1 MILRWQRDI
10 DAQPEPVMLNRYP
23 LWKNL
28 FILFVVVLGLLYSA
42 PNLYP
47 DDEAILINN
56 ENFEIS
62 EADIALV
69 ETVLEAA
76 QIEFFGVVSD
86 ENSMQFRFG
95 DVDDQ
100 FRAKTIIEEALTDD
114 YIVALNLAPTTPGW
128 MQAIGADKMNLG
140 LDLQGGV
147 HFLMEVDM
155 EAALERRMQDN
166 LSNVRSI
173 LREQRIR
180 TRGIN
185 LVDNTYLEVRFS
197 SSQERF
203 AARSELI
210 NNFPEV
216 QFQNREVNDL
226 FLLDMRLSPDVIL
239 QTQRDTLQA
248 NRTTLLNRVDA
259 LGVSEPTVQQQG
271 SDRIVVELPGV
282 QDPAQAIRILQRI
295 ATLEFHLEAELGAS
309 RTSFEAYQTPDGL
322 PVNVD
327 NDVIL
332 QGDRISSVR
341 STLDQN
347 GLPQVQINLD
357 AQGGNQIN
365 RVTRENV
372 GRNMDILLIETKSR
386 TIASLD
392 EQGNEVEEIE
402 FFEEKRLISHATIR
416 TALPRTFVITGLTA
430 REANDLSLLISSGSL
445 AAPMTIVEQSVI
457 GPSMGRENLESGFR
471 GVQIASALVVL
482 FMLMYYRLFGLAAN
496 AALIMNILLIF
507 SVMSLIGATLTLPGI
522 VGIVLTVGMAVD
534 ANVLIFTRIREE
546 LANGIA
552 PQQAIDSGYNRAFT
566 TIFDANLTTFLVA
579 VVLFTIGT
587 GPVKGFAVTLMIGI
601 VTSMFTAIVGTRAII
616 NLIYGGRS
624 VKILSIGRYSR
635 SLSSST

>member
-1 MILRWQRDI
+1 
-10 DAQPEPVMLNRYP
+10 MLNKYP
-23 LWKNL
+23 AWKN
-28 FILFVVVLGLLYSA
+28 ILILLVVVWGLVYSI

-47 DDEAILINN
+47 DDEAIQITN
-56 ENFEIS
+56 ESLSVNESDLAAITT
-62 EADIALV
+62 A
-69 ETVLEAA
+69 LEAA
-76 QIEFFGVVSD
+76 EIEFFGEELTESGLLL
-86 ENSMQFRFG
+86 RFN

-100 FRAKTIIEEALTDD
+100 LRAKTAIEDALTDD
-114 YIVALNLAPTTPGW
+114 FIVALNLAPTTPGW
-128 MQAIGADKMNLG
+128 MQSIGAGKMNLG

-155 EAALERRMQDN
+155 DAALERRMEDN

-173 LREQRIR
+173 LREERIR

-185 LVDNTYLEVRFS
+185 LVSNTHLEVNFASADDRS
-197 SSQERF
+197 
-203 AARSELI
+203 AARSILTD
-210 NNFPEV
+210 NFPDL
-216 QFQNREVNDL
+216 QFQNSSRNGNEV
-226 FLLDMRLSPDVIL
+226 LDMRLTPEMVL
-239 QTQRDTLQA
+239 QIQRETLQA

-271 SDRIVVELPGV
+271 ADRIVVELPGV

-295 ATLEFHLEAELGAS
+295 ATLEFHLEAEVGAPRS
-309 RTSFEAYQTPDGL
+309 SYETYEYEGML
-322 PVNVD
+322 INVD

-365 RVTRENV
+365 RVTRDNV
-372 GRNMDILLIETKSR
+372 GRNMDILLIETRSR
-386 TIASLD
+386 TNTYLD
-392 EQGNEVEEIE
+392 ENGQEVEETE
-402 FFEEKRLISHATIR
+402 FYEDKRLISHATIR

-457 GPSMGRENLESGFR
+457 GPSMGRENLEAGIM
-471 GVQIASALVVL
+471 GVQIAAALVVL
-482 FMLMYYRLFGLAAN
+482 FMLFYYRVFGLAAN

-507 SVMSLIGATLTLPGI
+507 AILSSILPATLTLPGI

-546 LANGIA
+546 LSKGA
-552 PQQAIDSGYNRAFT
+552 PPQRAIDSGYDQAFS
-566 TIFDANLTTFLVA
+566 TILDANITTFLVA

-601 VTSMFTAIVGTRAII
+601 ITSMFTAIVGTRALV
-616 NLIYGGRS
+616 NLIYGGRK
-624 VKILSIGRYSR
+624 VQKLSIGSYVEPQKA
-635 SLSSST
+635 LAE

>member
-1 MILRWQRDI
+1 
-10 DAQPEPVMLNRYP
+10 MLNRYP

-28 FILFVVVLGLLYSA
+28 LILFVVVLGLLYSA

-56 ENFEIS
+56 ENLEIS
-62 EADIALV
+62 QADVAVV
-69 ETVLEAA
+69 ETALEAA
-76 QIEFFGVVSD
+76 QIEFFGVEFD
-86 ENSMQFRFG
+86 ETSMQFRFN

-100 FRAKTIIEEALTDD
+100 FRAKTVIEEALTDD

-128 MQAIGADKMNLG
+128 MQAIGAGKMSLG

-155 EAALERRMQDN
+155 EAAIERRMADN

-185 LVDNTYLEVRFS
+185 LVDNTHLEVRFANS
-197 SSQERF
+197 ADRS
-203 AARSELI
+203 AARSELLD
-210 NNFPEV
+210 NFPEI
-216 QFQNREVNDL
+216 QFQNRESGDL
-226 FLLDMRLSPDVIL
+226 FILDMRLTQDTIL
-239 QTQRDTLQA
+239 QIQRDTLQA

-259 LGVSEPTVQQQG
+259 LGVAEPTVQQQG

-295 ATLEFHLEAELGAS
+295 ATLEFHLEAEIGAPRS
-309 RTSFEAYQTPDGL
+309 SFESYQEPGGL
-322 PVNVD
+322 LVDVD

-347 GLPQVQINLD
+347 GMPQVQINLD

-365 RVTRENV
+365 RVTRDNV

-392 EQGNEVEEIE
+392 EEGNEVEEVE
-402 FFEEKRLISHATIR
+402 FYEEKRLISHATIR

-457 GPSMGRENLESGFR
+457 GPSMGRENLEAGFR

-482 FMLMYYRLFGLAAN
+482 FMLAYYRLFGLAAN

-546 LANGIA
+546 LGNGVP
-552 PQQAIDSGYNRAFT
+552 PQQAIDAGYNRAFT
-566 TIFDANLTTFLVA
+566 TILDANLTTFLVA

-601 VTSMFTAIVGTRAII
+601 ITSMFTAIVGTRAIV

-624 VKILSIGRYSR
+624 VKALSIGNYAKAAPA
-635 SLSSST
+635 SS

>member
-1 MILRWQRDI
+1 
-10 DAQPEPVMLNRYP
+10 MLNRYP

-28 FILFVVVLGLLYSA
+28 LILFIVVLGLLYSA

-56 ENFEIS
+56 ENLEIS
-62 EADIALV
+62 EADVAVV
-69 ETVLEAA
+69 ETALEAA
-76 QIEFFGVVSD
+76 QIDFFGVVSD
-86 ENSMQFRFG
+86 ENSMQFRFE
-95 DVDDQ
+95 DVEDQ
-100 FRAKTIIEEALTDD
+100 FRAKTVIEQALTDD

-155 EAALERRMQDN
+155 EAALERRMEDN

-185 LVDNTYLEVRFS
+185 LVDNTHLEVRFS
-197 SSQERF
+197 STQERS

-210 NNFPEV
+210 DNFPEI
-216 QFQNREVNDL
+216 QFQNREANDL
-226 FLLDMRLSPDVIL
+226 FLLDMRLTPDVIL
-239 QTQRDTLQA
+239 QIQRDTLQA

-271 SDRIVVELPGV
+271 ADRIVVELPGV

-322 PVNVD
+322 SVNVD

-392 EQGNEVEEIE
+392 EQGNEVEEVE
-402 FFEEKRLISHATIR
+402 FYEEKRLISHATIR

-457 GPSMGRENLESGFR
+457 GPSMGRENLEAGFR

-482 FMLMYYRLFGLAAN
+482 FMLLYYRLFGLAAN

-546 LANGIA
+546 LANGIP
-552 PQQAIDSGYNRAFT
+552 PQQAIDAGYNRAFT

-601 VTSMFTAIVGTRAII
+601 VTSMFTAIIGTRSIV

-624 VKILSIGRYSR
+624 VKMLSIGRYATP
-635 SLSSST
+635 LPSSS

>member
-1 MILRWQRDI
+1 
-10 DAQPEPVMLNRYP
+10 MLNRYP

-28 FILFVVVLGLLYSA
+28 LILFVVVLGLLYSA

-56 ENFEIS
+56 ENLEMS
-62 EADIALV
+62 EADVAQV
-69 ETVLEAA
+69 ETALEAA
-76 QIEFFGVVSD
+76 QIDFFGVEID
-86 ENSMQFRFG
+86 ANSMQIRLNG
-95 DVDDQ
+95 VEDQ
-100 FRAKTIIEEALTDD
+100 FRAKTTIEESLTDD

-128 MQAIGADKMNLG
+128 MQAIGAGKMNLG

-155 EAALERRMQDN
+155 DAAIERRMADN

-185 LVDNTYLEVRFS
+185 LVDNTHLEL
-197 SSQERF
+197 RF
-203 AARSELI
+203 ANAQDRSSARSELLD
-210 NNFPEV
+210 NFPDL
-216 QFQNREVNDL
+216 QFQNREANDL
-226 FLLDMRLSPDVIL
+226 YTLDMSLTQDIVL
-239 QTQRDTLQA
+239 QIQRDTLQA

-259 LGVSEPTVQQQG
+259 LGVAEPTVQQQG

-295 ATLEFHLEAELGAS
+295 ATLEFHLEAELGAPRS
-309 RTSFEAYQTPDGL
+309 SYENYQTPDGL
-322 PVNVD
+322 LVDVD

-347 GLPQVQINLD
+347 GMPQVQINLD

-386 TIASLD
+386 TINSLD
-392 EQGNEVEEIE
+392 EGGNEVEEIE
-402 FFEEKRLISHATIR
+402 FYEEKRLISHATIR

-457 GPSMGRENLESGFR
+457 GPSMGRENLEAGFR

-482 FMLMYYRLFGLAAN
+482 FMFAYYRLFGLAAN

-546 LANGIA
+546 LGNGIS
-552 PQQAIDSGYNRAFT
+552 PQQAIDAGYNRAFT
-566 TIFDANLTTFLVA
+566 TILDANLTTFLVA

-601 VTSMFTAIVGTRAII
+601 ATSMFTAIVGTRAIV
-616 NLIYGGRS
+616 NLIYGGRT
-624 VKILSIGRYSR
+624 VQALSIGKYAKAAPANS
-635 SLSSST
+635 

>member
-1 MILRWQRDI
+1 
-10 DAQPEPVMLNRYP
+10 MLNRYP

-28 FILFVVVLGLLYSA
+28 LILFIVVLGLLYSA

-56 ENFEIS
+56 ENLEIS
-62 EADIALV
+62 EADIAVV
-69 ETVLEAA
+69 ETALEAA
-76 QIEFFGVVSD
+76 QIDFFGVVSD
-86 ENSMQFRFG
+86 ENSMQFRFE
-95 DVDDQ
+95 DVEDQ
-100 FRAKTIIEEALTDD
+100 FRAKTVIEQALTDD

-185 LVDNTYLEVRFS
+185 LVDNTHLEVRFS
-197 SSQERF
+197 STQERS

-210 NNFPEV
+210 DNFPEI
-216 QFQNREVNDL
+216 QFQNREANDL
-226 FLLDMRLSPDVIL
+226 FLLDMRLTPDVIL
-239 QTQRDTLQA
+239 QIQRDTLQA

-271 SDRIVVELPGV
+271 VDRIVVELPGV

-322 PVNVD
+322 SVNVD

-392 EQGNEVEEIE
+392 ERGNEVEEVE
-402 FFEEKRLISHATIR
+402 FYEEKRLISHATIR

-457 GPSMGRENLESGFR
+457 GPSMGRENLEAGFR

-482 FMLMYYRLFGLAAN
+482 FMLLYYRLFGLAAN

-546 LANGIA
+546 LANGIT
-552 PQQAIDSGYNRAFT
+552 PQQAIDAGYNRAFT

-601 VTSMFTAIVGTRAII
+601 VTSMFTAIVGTRAIV

-624 VKILSIGRYSR
+624 VKMLSIGRYSAP
-635 SLSSST
+635 LPSSS

>member
-1 MILRWQRDI
+1 
-10 DAQPEPVMLNRYP
+10 MLNRYP

-28 FILFVVVLGLLYSA
+28 LILFIVVLGLLYSA

-56 ENFEIS
+56 ENLEIS
-62 EADIALV
+62 EADVAVV
-69 ETVLEAA
+69 ETALEAA
-76 QIEFFGVVSD
+76 QIDFFGVVSD
-86 ENSMQFRFG
+86 ENSMQFRFE
-95 DVDDQ
+95 DVEDQ
-100 FRAKTIIEEALTDD
+100 FRAKTVIEQALTDD

-155 EAALERRMQDN
+155 EAALERRMEDN

-185 LVDNTYLEVRFS
+185 LVDNTHLEVRFS
-197 SSQERF
+197 STQERS

-210 NNFPEV
+210 DNFPEI
-216 QFQNREVNDL
+216 QFQNREGNDL
-226 FLLDMRLSPDVIL
+226 FLLDMRLTPDVIL
-239 QTQRDTLQA
+239 QIQRDTLQA

-271 SDRIVVELPGV
+271 ADRIVVELPGV

-322 PVNVD
+322 SVNVD

-392 EQGNEVEEIE
+392 EQGNEVEEVE
-402 FFEEKRLISHATIR
+402 FYEEKRLISHATIR

-457 GPSMGRENLESGFR
+457 GPSMGRENLEAGFR

-482 FMLMYYRLFGLAAN
+482 FMLLYYRLFGLAAN

-546 LANGIA
+546 LANGIP
-552 PQQAIDSGYNRAFT
+552 PQQAIDAGYNRAFT

-601 VTSMFTAIVGTRAII
+601 VTSMFTAIVGTRAIV

-624 VKILSIGRYSR
+624 VKMLSIGRYATP
-635 SLSSST
+635 LPSSS

>member
-1 MILRWQRDI
+1 
-10 DAQPEPVMLNRYP
+10 MLNRYP

-28 FILFVVVLGLLYSA
+28 LILFIVVLGLLYSA

-56 ENFEIS
+56 ENLEIS
-62 EADIALV
+62 EADVSVV
-69 ETVLEAA
+69 ETALEAA
-76 QIEFFGVVSD
+76 QIDFFGVVSD
-86 ENSMQFRFG
+86 ENSMQFRFE
-95 DVDDQ
+95 DVEDQ
-100 FRAKTIIEEALTDD
+100 FRAKTVIEQALTDD

-155 EAALERRMQDN
+155 EAALQRRMEDN

-185 LVDNTYLEVRFS
+185 LVDNTHLEVRFS
-197 SSQERF
+197 STQERS

-210 NNFPEV
+210 DNFPEI
-216 QFQNREVNDL
+216 QFQNREANDL
-226 FLLDMRLSPDVIL
+226 FLLDMRLTPDVIL
-239 QTQRDTLQA
+239 QIQRDTLQA

-271 SDRIVVELPGV
+271 ADRIVVELPGV

-322 PVNVD
+322 SVNVD

-392 EQGNEVEEIE
+392 EQGNEVEEVE
-402 FFEEKRLISHATIR
+402 FYEEKRLISHATIR

-457 GPSMGRENLESGFR
+457 GPSMGRENLEAGFR

-482 FMLMYYRLFGLAAN
+482 FMLLYYRLFGLAAN

-546 LANGIA
+546 LANGIP
-552 PQQAIDSGYNRAFT
+552 PQQAIDAGYNRAFT

-601 VTSMFTAIVGTRAII
+601 VTSMFTAIVGTRAIV

-624 VKILSIGRYSR
+624 VKMLSIGRYATP
-635 SLSSST
+635 LPSSS

>member
-1 MILRWQRDI
+1 
-10 DAQPEPVMLNRYP
+10 MLNKYP

-28 FILFVVVLGLLYSA
+28 LILGVAVLGLMYSA

-47 DDEAILINN
+47 DDPAILISN
-56 ENFEIS
+56 ENFPVS
-62 EADIALV
+62 EGDLAAV
-69 ETVLEAA
+69 TTALEAG
-76 QIEFFGVVSD
+76 QIEYFGEEITD
-86 ENSMQFRFG
+86 LGLQYRF
-95 DVDDQ
+95 DNVDDQ
-100 FRAKTIIEEALTDD
+100 FRAKTVIEEALTDD

-128 MQAIGADKMNLG
+128 MQAIGAGKMSLG

-147 HFLMEVDM
+147 YFLMEVDM
-155 EAALERRMQDN
+155 EAALERRMEDN

-173 LREQRIR
+173 LRELRIR
-180 TRGIN
+180 TRGIT
-185 LVDNTYLEVRFS
+185 LVDNTHLEVRFS
-197 SSQERF
+197 SAGDRSE
-203 AARSELI
+203 ARSELLD
-210 NNFPEV
+210 NFPEL
-216 QFQNREVNDL
+216 QFQNRELDDL
-226 FLLDMRLSPDVIL
+226 FILDMRLTPDIAL
-239 QTQRDTLQA
+239 QIQRDTLQA

-259 LGVSEPTVQQQG
+259 LGVAEPTVQQQG
-271 SDRIVVELPGV
+271 ADRIAVELPGV

-295 ATLEFHLEAELGAS
+295 ATLEFHLEAEIGAPRS
-309 RTSFEAYQTPDGL
+309 SFETYQTPEGQIVD
-322 PVNVD
+322 VD

-365 RVTRENV
+365 RVTRDNV

-386 TIASLD
+386 TVLSLD
-392 EQGNEVEEIE
+392 ENGQEVEDIE
-402 FFEEKRLISHATIR
+402 FYEEKRLISHATIR

-457 GPSMGRENLESGFR
+457 GPSMGRENLEAGFL
-471 GVQIASALVVL
+471 GVQIASLLVVL
-482 FMLMYYRLFGLAAN
+482 FMFAYYRAFGLAAN
-496 AALIMNILLIF
+496 IALIMNIVLLI
-507 SVMSLIGATLTLPGI
+507 SVMSLIQATLTLPGI

-546 LANGIA
+546 LSTGAS
-552 PQQAIDSGYNRAFT
+552 PQHAIDAGYNRAFT
-566 TIFDANLTTFLVA
+566 TIIDANLTTFLVA

-601 VTSMFTAIVGTRAII
+601 VTSMFTAIVGTRALV
-616 NLIYGGRS
+616 NLMYGGRS
-624 VKILSIGRYSR
+624 VKSLSIGSYLKSKP
-635 SLSSST
+635 STA

>member
-1 MILRWQRDI
+1 
-10 DAQPEPVMLNRYP
+10 MLNRYP

-28 FILFVVVLGLLYSA
+28 LILFVVVLGLLYSA

-56 ENFEIS
+56 ENLEMS
-62 EADIALV
+62 EADVAQV
-69 ETVLEAA
+69 ETALEAA
-76 QIEFFGVVSD
+76 QIDFFGVEID
-86 ENSMQFRFG
+86 ANSMQVRLNG
-95 DVDDQ
+95 VEDQ
-100 FRAKTIIEEALTDD
+100 FRAKTTIEESLTDD

-128 MQAIGADKMNLG
+128 MQAIGAGKMNLG

-155 EAALERRMQDN
+155 DAAIERRMADN

-185 LVDNTYLEVRFS
+185 LVDNTHLEL
-197 SSQERF
+197 RF
-203 AARSELI
+203 ANAQDRSLARSELLD
-210 NNFPEV
+210 NFPNL
-216 QFQNREVNDL
+216 QFQNREANDL
-226 FLLDMRLSPDVIL
+226 YTLDMSLTQDIVL
-239 QTQRDTLQA
+239 QIQRDTLQA

-259 LGVSEPTVQQQG
+259 LGVAEPTVQQQG

-295 ATLEFHLEAELGAS
+295 ATLEFHLEAELGAPRS
-309 RTSFEAYQTPDGL
+309 SYENYQTPDGL
-322 PVNVD
+322 LVDVD

-347 GLPQVQINLD
+347 GMPQVQINLD

-386 TIASLD
+386 TINSLD
-392 EQGNEVEEIE
+392 EGGNEVEEIE
-402 FFEEKRLISHATIR
+402 FYEEKRLISHATIR

-457 GPSMGRENLESGFR
+457 GPSMGRENLEAGFR

-482 FMLMYYRLFGLAAN
+482 FMFAYYRLFGLAAN

-546 LANGIA
+546 LGNGIS
-552 PQQAIDSGYNRAFT
+552 PQQAIDAGYNRAFT
-566 TIFDANLTTFLVA
+566 TILDANLTTFLVA
-579 VVLFTIGT
+579 VVLITIGT

-601 VTSMFTAIVGTRAII
+601 ATSMFTAIVGTRAIV
-616 NLIYGGRS
+616 NLIYGGRT
-624 VKILSIGRYSR
+624 VQALSIGKYAKAAPANS
-635 SLSSST
+635 